1 MNKQIRSETW
11 KLQLFRE
18 WSSYTSGRKL
28 SILRRNFHPYNQPHA
43 TTQPL
48 WWFRLR
54 LSDSITVLGFLE
66 HHALPCPPPCLP
78 TAHALLIALHPSKS
92 YLPFKPQH
100 CPNTCPDPSSL
111 HHHLGKSHSTIS
123 STSQTAHDYLTTWL
137 LFYCMLSHLP
147 PSESRFSEDKRH
159 AFLFFSPFHFP
170 IEAHRICCPHSMLS
184 QWRLMDSC
192 A

>member
-1 MNKQIRSETW
+1 MSPRSLCEGFASCRPSPSQCW
-11 KLQLFRE
+11 AF
-18 WSSYTSGRKL
+18 WSTM
-28 SILRRNFHPYNQPHA
+28 PYHVRPQPFKP
-43 TTQPL
+43 PL
-48 WWFRLR
+48 
-54 LSDSITVLGFLE
+54 
-66 HHALPCPPPCLP
+66 CLP
-78 TAHALLIALHPSKS
+78 TAHTLLTALHPSKS
-92 YLPFKPQH
+92 YLLFKPQH

-111 HHHLGKSHSTIS
+111 YHHLGKSHSTIS

-147 PSESRFSEDKRH
+147 QSESRFSEDKGY
-159 AFLFFSPFHFP
+159 AFLFFFFFPFHFP